1 MRLCAVDRDA
11 AHARNLVRHAIA
23 FYSVL
28 PYYDIVLSPGGFS
41 TQAQAIR
48 AAFVQGDYKAMV
60 SAVTDDM
67 VAALA
72 FAGTKDD
79 VRTQARQFDGLYD
92 RLILGPPFFG
102 ISPDET
108 RANHDGLIEAFAA

>member
-1 MRLCAVDRDA
+1 MLPMRETLSGTQSP
-11 AHARNLVRHAIA
+11 

-41 TQAQAIR
+41 SQAQAIR
-48 AAFVQGDYKAMV
+48 AAFEQADYQAMV
-60 SAVTDDM
+60 GAVTDDM

-79 VRTQARQFDGLYD
+79 VRAQARQFEGLYD
-92 RLILGPPFFG
+92 RLILGSPFFG
-102 ISPDET
+102 VSPEET
-108 RANHDGLIEAFAA
+108 RANHEGLIEAFAA